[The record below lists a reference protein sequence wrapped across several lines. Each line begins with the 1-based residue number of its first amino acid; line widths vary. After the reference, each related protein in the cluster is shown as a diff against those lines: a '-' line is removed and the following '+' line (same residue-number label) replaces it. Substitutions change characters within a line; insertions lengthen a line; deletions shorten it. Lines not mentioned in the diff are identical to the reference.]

1 VSDPGAAVPAEA
13 RRASGAV
20 LERLTTLAALMRAGG
35 VRVGTG
41 EIEAGARALTAIDPS
56 QRGDVYLALR
66 AVLCSKRTDHPVFD
80 SAFAAVFGDAGSV
93 DPDRAGM
100 PQGSELVVPR
110 VAAPPPEGAQPNKV
124 GEAEIRPAAY
134 SQIELLHEKDFA
146 EYTDVERAQ
155 ARRIIMNLARHMPM
169 REARRTRAT
178 RRRGVRPD
186 LQATVRASLR
196 YGGEPLDLRWRE
208 HVQGPRKLVL
218 VCDVSGSM
226 APYARMLL
234 QYLHAAVAT
243 HRRVEAFV
251 FGTRLTRVTHELG
264 IRDPDRALDRAS
276 AAVVDWSGGTR
287 IGEAISTLNRV
298 HGRRLGRGSV
308 IVVLSDGWDRGDPA
322 LLASE
327 MARLRRSAHRTI
339 WLNPLKAATDYE
351 PLARG
356 MAAALPHTDHFMAG
370 NSLRSL
376 AELAQLLEGGLE

>member
-1 VSDPGAAVPAEA
+1 VQGHQQAGGHEPGGEVVPAAELDLV
-13 RRASGAV
+13 GADVRGHLV
-20 LERLTTLAALMRAGG
+20 LVAQG
-35 VRVGTG
+35 
-41 EIEAGARALTAIDPS
+41 
-56 QRGDVYLALR
+56 
-66 AVLCSKRTDHPVFD
+66 
-80 SAFAAVFGDAGSV
+80 

-146 EYTDVERAQ
+146 EYTDQERAQ
-155 ARRIIMNLARHMPM
+155 ARRIIMHLAQHMPL

-196 YGGEPLDLRWRE
+196 YGGEPLDRRWRA

-251 FGTRLTRVTHELG
+251 FGTRLTRITHELG
-264 IRDPDRALDRAS
+264 IRDPDRALNRAS

-287 IGEAISTLNRV
+287 IGDAISTLNRV

-308 IVVLSDGWDRGDPA
+308 IVVLSDGWDRGEPA

-339 WLNPLKAATDYE
+339 WLNPLKAAPDYE